1 MFFVNG
7 QDFNTVL
14 VLPDGKYLLRARLR
28 AVPAPGNHLVY
39 YGQRYRIKRVT
50 HFYSNRPCRGKKL
63 TLYFDCDV
71 CP

>member
-14 VLPDGKYLLRARLR
+14 VLPDGKYLLRARLCI
-28 AVPAPGNHLVY
+28 APAPGSHIVY
-39 YGQRYRIKRVT
+39 HGQEYRVKKVT
-50 HFYSNRPCRGKKL
+50 YFHSYRPCRGKKL
-63 TLYFDCDV
+63 TLYVDCDV